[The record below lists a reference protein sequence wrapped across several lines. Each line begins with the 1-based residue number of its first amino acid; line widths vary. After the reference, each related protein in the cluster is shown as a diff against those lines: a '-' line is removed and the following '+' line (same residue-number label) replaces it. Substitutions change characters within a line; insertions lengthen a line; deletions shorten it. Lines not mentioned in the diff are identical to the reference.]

1 MPHKTAQRHN
11 DSKAEALPSGLTQ
24 GYPARGEVF
33 LASFWSRS
41 QGRCRSPESREGS
54 VGSSARHPGGNKTS
68 PGAVPVFQIP
78 RVSRAGLR
86 AAQAPLSMEK
96 SSVLTTLCSPACSK
110 AVSKSKQKAKFLLR
124 KALLGQALRLLSC
137 IQAPGARMESRF
149 LGTPHPDGSSQVMGL
164 PPAPVSSQP
173 RCRHCLQPHLSLSSL
188 PAFQKQNQ
196 SPPEPHD
203 LARAEHTSSDF
214 QRWV

>member
-1 MPHKTAQRHN
+1 M
-11 DSKAEALPSGLTQ
+11 
-24 GYPARGEVF
+24 
-33 LASFWSRS
+33 
-41 QGRCRSPESREGS
+41 
-54 VGSSARHPGGNKTS
+54 GSSARHPGGNKTS

-78 RVSRAGLR
+78 RVSQAGLR
-86 AAQAPLSMEK
+86 AAQAPLCMEK
-96 SSVLTTLCSPACSK
+96 SSVLTTLCSPTRRK
-110 AVSKSKQKAKFLLR
+110 AVRKSKQKAKFLQR
-124 KALLGQALRLLSC
+124 KALLGQAPGLLC

-149 LGTPHPDGSSQVMGL
+149 PGTPRPDGSSQVMGL

-173 RCRHCLQPHLSLSSL
+173 SCRHCLQPHLSLSSL

-203 LARAEHTSSDF
+203 LARAEHSSSDF

>member
-1 MPHKTAQRHN
+1 M
-11 DSKAEALPSGLTQ
+11 
-24 GYPARGEVF
+24 
-33 LASFWSRS
+33 
-41 QGRCRSPESREGS
+41 
-54 VGSSARHPGGNKTS
+54 GSSAWHPGGNKTS

-78 RVSRAGLR
+78 CVSWAGLR
-86 AAQAPLSMEK
+86 AAQAPLCMEK
-96 SSVLTTLCSPACSK
+96 GSVLNMLCSPARGK
-110 AVSKSKQKAKFLLR
+110 AVRKSKQKAKFLLR
-124 KALLGQALRLLSC
+124 KALLGQAPGLLR

-164 PPAPVSSQP
+164 PPAPASSQP
-173 RCRHCLQPHLSLSSL
+173 SCRHCLQPHLSLSSL

-203 LARAEHTSSDF
+203 LARAEHTSSVF